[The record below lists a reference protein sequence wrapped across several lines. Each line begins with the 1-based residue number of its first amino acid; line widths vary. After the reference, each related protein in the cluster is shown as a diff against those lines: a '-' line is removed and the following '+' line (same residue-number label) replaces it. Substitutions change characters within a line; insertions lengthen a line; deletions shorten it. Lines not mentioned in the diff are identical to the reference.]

1 MLKLTDIKKD
11 YVTGDTTVSAL
22 KGVNLEFRKSEFVAI
37 LGHSGCGKTTLLNII
52 GGLDKYTSG
61 DLVINGK
68 STKDFDD
75 GDWDTYRNH
84 SIGFIFQSYNLIPHQ
99 SVLSNVELALTL
111 SGVSREE
118 RRARAIEA
126 LEKVGLGDQ
135 INKKPNQMSGGQM
148 QRVAIARALIN
159 NPDILLA
166 DEPTGALDSET
177 SVQIMNLIK
186 EIANDRLVIMV
197 THNPELAE
205 EYANR
210 IIRLKDGVLEGDT
223 NPYVSEEA
231 KSADAEVIVDKKA
244 QKKAK
249 KKKSMSFLT
258 ALSLSLNNLMTKKG
272 RTFLTSFAGSI
283 GIIGIA
289 LILAVSAGVNAYI
302 NSVEES
308 TMSSYPIEIHESTMD
323 TMTLLG
329 SFMEQN
335 TIEDRQP
342 NTVYS
347 NDVMINVMNAFS
359 KGVTTNNLTAFKQHI
374 ESTSTIRDNASDIKY
389 KYYAGLN
396 TYTRVP
402 LVDKDGNPVLDSS
415 GNQSYTYRRNLS
427 DMSELMSVI
436 TTGSLNSNASVI
448 NSSVWKEFV
457 GNDEYIKSQYK
468 VVENGGRFPENENEV
483 VLIVGKDLIISDYIL
498 YMLGIRDSQE
508 LRSYII
514 SISDDNPDNDLTIN
528 PTKYSFDEILGY
540 EFKVLSDSDRFKID
554 GEKITE
560 CTTGEI
566 DQKLLS
572 EDATTLKIVGIV
584 TPSDESQS
592 SSAIGSIGYLAPLME
607 KMIDRSNASSVV
619 DKQLQNTETNL
630 YNGFPFAGFDFDTT
644 KINAFIASN
653 PQLSVLSN
661 FIKTDEQFI
670 DALKTYLGPEI
681 EQLLIPYGQSG
692 STVPYGGY
700 TLANLGE
707 ITAALSAVESDY
719 ARAFAGLIMMDA
731 NPMAGGNPQNLV
743 NIVNSMIET
752 KDYNDIL
759 SEIGYVN
766 KDKPTKILIY
776 PKDFAAKDIISEE
789 IDNYNASQT
798 EEDKIS
804 YSDMVGV
811 LMSSVT
817 TIVNAISYVLI
828 AFVAISLI
836 VSSIMIGII
845 TYISVLERTKEI
857 GILRAIGASKKD
869 VSRVF
874 NAETLIVGFGAGLIG
889 ILVSLFFIL
898 IINIILHA
906 LTDIAALSATLPFG
920 AAVILILISMGL
932 TLIAGLI
939 PSRVAAK
946 KDPVIALRTE

>member
-1 MLKLTDIKKD
+1 MLKLTEIKKD
-11 YVTGDTTVSAL
+11 YITGDTTVSAL

-68 STKDFDD
+68 STKDFND

-148 QRVAIARALIN
+148 QRVAIARALVN

-177 SVQIMNLIK
+177 SVQIMNLVK
-186 EIANDRLVIMV
+186 EIAKDRLVIMV

-210 IIRLKDGVLEGDT
+210 IIRLKDGEVEGDT
-223 NPYVSEEA
+223 NPYTAEA
-231 KSADAEVIVDKKA
+231 KAIEPSEVISDKKA

-249 KKKSMSFLT
+249 KKRSMSFLT

-308 TMSSYPIEIHESTMD
+308 TMSSYPIEINESTVD

-335 TIEDRQP
+335 TIENREP

-347 NDVMINVMNAFS
+347 NDVMINVMNAFTA
-359 KGVTTNNLTAFKQHI
+359 GITTNNLTAFKEYI
-374 ESTSTIRDNASDIKY
+374 ESTSVIRDNATDIKY
-389 KYYAGLN
+389 KYHAGLN

-402 LVDKDGNPVLDSS
+402 LVDKDGNAVLDGN
-415 GNQSYTYRRNLS
+415 GNQTYTYRRNLS
-427 DMSELMSVI
+427 DMTELMSVI
-436 TTGSLNSNASVI
+436 TTGALNANASVI

-457 GNDEYIKSQYK
+457 GDDEYIKSQYK

-514 SISDDNPDNDLTIN
+514 SISDTNPDNDLTIN
-528 PTKYSFDEILGY
+528 PTKYTFDEILGY

-554 GEKITE
+554 GDKIVE

-566 DQKLLS
+566 DQKLLAS
-572 EDATTLKIVGIV
+572 DAVSLKVVGIV
-584 TPSDESQS
+584 TPSDDSLS
-592 SSAIGSIGYLAPLME
+592 SAAIGSIGYLSPLMD
-607 KMIDRSNASSVV
+607 KMIDKSNASAVV
-619 DKQLQNTETNL
+619 DKQLSETEINL

-644 KINAFIASN
+644 NINAFISAS
-653 PQLSVLSN
+653 PQLSILSN

-681 EQLLIPYGQSG
+681 EELLIPYGQSG

-700 TLANLGE
+700 TLADIAT
-707 ITAALSAVESDY
+707 ITGALSSVESDY
-719 ARAFAGLIMMDA
+719 AKAFAGLIMMDA
-731 NPMAGGNPQNLV
+731 MQNPQNLV

-752 KDYNDIL
+752 EDYNGML
-759 SEIGYVN
+759 SELGYVN
-766 KDKPTKILIY
+766 KSNPTKILIY
-776 PKDFAAKDIISEE
+776 PKDFAAKDAINEE
-789 IDNYNASQT
+789 IDNYNKAQL
-798 EEDKIS
+798 EENKIS
-804 YSDMVGV
+804 YSDMVGM

-828 AFVAISLI
+828 AFVAISLV

-889 ILVSLFFIL
+889 ILISLFFII

-906 LTDIAALSATLPFG
+906 LTDIATLSAVLPFG

>member
-11 YVTGDTTVSAL
+11 YITGDTSVSAL

-75 GDWDTYRNH
+75 ADWDTYRNH

-99 SVLSNVELALTL
+99 TVLSNVELALTL

-148 QRVAIARALIN
+148 QRVAIARALVN

-210 IIRLKDGVLEGDT
+210 IIRLKDGEVEGDT
-223 NPYVSEEA
+223 NPYVSEA
-231 KSADAEVIVDKKA
+231 KADEIITD
-244 QKKAK
+244 KKAK

-302 NSVEES
+302 KSVEES

-335 TIEDRQP
+335 TIENREP

-359 KGVTTNNLTAFKQHI
+359 KGITTNNLTAFKQHI
-374 ESTSTIRDNASDIKY
+374 ESTSTIKDNATDIKY

-415 GNQSYTYRRNLS
+415 GNQAYTYRRNLS

-436 TTGSLNSNASVI
+436 TTGNLNSNASVI

-457 GNDEYIKSQYK
+457 GNSEYIQSQYK
-468 VVENGGRFPENENEV
+468 VIEGGGRFPENENEV

-514 SISDDNPDNDLTIN
+514 SISDNNPDNDLTIN
-528 PTKYSFDEILGY
+528 PTKYSFNEILGY

-554 GEKITE
+554 GDRITE

-572 EDATTLKIVGIV
+572 SDATTLKIVGIV

-607 KMIDRSNASSVV
+607 NMIDKSNASSVV
-619 DKQLQNTETNL
+619 EKQLSNTETNL

-681 EQLLIPYGQSG
+681 EELLIPYGQSG
-692 STVPYGGY
+692 NTVPYGGY

-719 ARAFAGLIMMDA
+719 AKAFAGLIMMDA

-752 KDYNDIL
+752 KDYNDML
-759 SEIGYVN
+759 SELGYVN
-766 KDKPTKILIY
+766 KENPTKILIY
-776 PKDFAAKDIISEE
+776 PKDFEAKDIISEE
-789 IDNYNASQT
+789 INNYNSSQK

-869 VSRVF
+869 VSSLF
-874 NAETLIVGFGAGLIG
+874 NAETMIIGFTSGLLGVVVTYLLCIP
-889 ILVSLFFIL
+889 
-898 IINIILHA
+898 INLILHA
-906 LTDIAALSATLPFG
+906 LTGIPNLNAILPIN
-920 AAVILILISMGL
+920 ASVILVAISVAL
-932 TLIAGLI
+932 TLISGII
-939 PSRVAAK
+939 PSRSAAK
-946 KDPVIALRTE
+946 KDPVVALRSE

>member
-11 YVTGDTTVSAL
+11 YITGDTSVSAL

-75 GDWDTYRNH
+75 ADWDTYRNH

-99 SVLSNVELALTL
+99 TVLANVELALTL

-148 QRVAIARALIN
+148 QRVAIARALVN

-210 IIRLKDGVLEGDT
+210 IIRLKDGEVEGDS
-223 NPYVSEEA
+223 NPYASEA
-231 KSADAEVIVDKKA
+231 KADEIITD
-244 QKKAK
+244 KKAK

-302 NSVEES
+302 KSVEES

-335 TIEDRQP
+335 TIENREP

-359 KGVTTNNLTAFKQHI
+359 KGITTNNLTAFKQHI
-374 ESTSTIRDNASDIKY
+374 ESTSTIRDNATDIKY

-415 GNQSYTYRRNLS
+415 GNQAYTYRRNLS

-436 TTGSLNSNASVI
+436 TTGNLNANASVI

-457 GNDEYIKSQYK
+457 GNSEYIQSQYK
-468 VVENGGRFPENENEV
+468 VVEGGGRFPENENEV

-514 SISDDNPDNDLTIN
+514 SISDNNPDNDLTIN
-528 PTKYSFDEILGY
+528 PTKYSFNEILGY
-540 EFKVLSDSDRFKID
+540 EFKVLSDSDRFKVD
-554 GEKITE
+554 GDRITE

-572 EDATTLKIVGIV
+572 SDATTLKIVGII

-592 SSAIGSIGYLAPLME
+592 SSAIGSIGYLAPLMDN
-607 KMIDRSNASSVV
+607 MIDKSNASSVV
-619 DKQLQNTETNL
+619 YKQLSNTETNL

-681 EQLLIPYGQSG
+681 EELLIPYGQGG

-719 ARAFAGLIMMDA
+719 AKAFAGLIMMDA

-752 KDYNDIL
+752 KDYNGML
-759 SEIGYVN
+759 SELGYVN
-766 KDKPTKILIY
+766 KENPTKILIY
-776 PKDFAAKDIISEE
+776 PKDFEAKDIISEE
-789 IDNYNASQT
+789 INSYNSSQK

-906 LTDIAALSATLPFG
+906 LTDIAALSAVLPFG
-920 AAVILILISMGL
+920 AAVILILISMAL
-932 TLIAGLI
+932 TLVAGLI